1 MENTLKFSVNDIQ
14 LMDDIEKNL
23 FRKVKIKAF
32 ATGENCHTMPIEEDV
47 LKRGAKTIYN
57 KPILWK
63 YDRYFD
69 DAMGHEK
76 DEVPC
81 GFVPETNDNP
91 IKFERYNDRLYIVIY
106 ALLWTK
112 YCGKLI
118 KIFEETI
125 KRKMFLL
132 KSQ

>member
-1 MENTLKFSVNDIQ
+1 MENTLVFSVNNIQ
-14 LMDDIEKNL
+14 LMDNIEKSL

-32 ATGENCHTMPIEEDV
+32 ATGENCHTMPIEEDT

-63 YDRYFD
+63 YNKYFD

-81 GFVPETNDNP
+81 GFVPENSDNP
-91 IKFERYNDRLYIVIY
+91 IRFETDKGRLYIVIY

-112 YCGKLI
+112 YYI
-118 KIFEETI
+118 K
-125 KRKMFLL
+125 
-132 KSQ
+132 